1 MTEFSLTKRTLW
13 LTAII
18 IIGATFF
25 NPVYDGFR
33 FMAYVGLAG
42 VCSAGVELALT
53 RWQVDAVFRLPAQL
67 LAVVLMGQAALF
79 WSQSLLGLP
88 TPASIT
94 AFAHAAVGGWT
105 ELLTTSLTAP
115 ATGALLIPPF
125 LLTWISVAVCARTAR
140 SRTVWSHLLGVA
152 IIIIGAMVFWPSD
165 HRVFVVGAAA
175 VFVGGLAYLAR
186 SAVTAGERP
195 EGVGRPGEHRSEAAK
210 RSPSVTAGAPLEGVA
225 RLRRWSVMAVP
236 LLVVGLVLMGAA
248 PPVLGHRGTNRSTLR
263 RLAQPAFD
271 VAALGSPLSE
281 FKAHLAPPVANAV
294 VADVVM
300 HSAGP
305 TPTRWRLATLDTYD
319 GRIWSVGRQGSQ
331 AGVYEDVRSAS
342 SQARLAGS
350 GDAEINVRA
359 LSGSW
364 LPIGGAN
371 AGVVGKGTLARR
383 AKINFTSGAVVV
395 PGGVQNGDR
404 YTIRY
409 QELPR
414 PTVGELTV
422 TPVDP
427 GAAVGDAVELPVAMR
442 TLNESL
448 VAGKQTDYARIAAI
462 ADYFRTTGFVDGDAV
477 PGHSLGRLTGVAS
490 GSDAPV
496 GSGEQFAAAAAAL
509 VRSLGIPVRVGV
521 GFVPTIDPGV
531 RTVILRNHD
540 IAAWIEV
547 KFEKYGWVVFDVT
560 PPADRRPT
568 QRTVKRLEQ
577 PTLGAADVEPGP
589 SVEQS
594 DERLAPKP
602 KPVQSA
608 PKSKL
613 PLVSSTT
620 WKLLGGFALGVMALL
635 GYVGLVRAARA
646 AKRRRRR
653 NHTDPSRR
661 VAGAFDEVL
670 DLHQE
675 FGWRPTPSSSIRQIV
690 RDLGPQPNSEAMRRL
705 GAATE
710 RAAFHD
716 GAPTEELVDS
726 SWADADRI
734 MRDLRLTAS
743 RAERVRSMVN
753 PQVLV
758 GAVRRD

>member
-1 MTEFSLTKRTLW
+1 MVHSWVGETRMTEFSLTKRTLW
-13 LTAII
+13 LTAIV
-18 IIGATFF
+18 IIGATWFS
-25 NPVYDGFR
+25 PVYDGFR

-53 RWQVDAVFRLPAQL
+53 RWQVDVVFRLPAHL
-67 LAVVLMGQAALF
+67 LAVLLSGQAALF
-79 WSQSLLGLP
+79 WSQSLVGLP
-88 TPASIT
+88 TPASIA
-94 AFAHAAVGGWT
+94 AFARAAVGGWT

-125 LLTWISVAVCARTAR
+125 LLTWISVAVCARTAW
-140 SRTVWSHLLGVA
+140 SRTVWLHLLGVP
-152 IIIIGAMVFWPSD
+152 IILIGALVFWPSD
-165 HRVFVVGAAA
+165 HRPFVVGAAA
-175 VFVGGLAYLAR
+175 VFVGGLAYLAG
-186 SAVTAGERP
+186 SAIVTAGGPANQQLR
-195 EGVGRPGEHRSEAAK
+195 GV
-210 RSPSVTAGAPLEGVA
+210 V
-225 RLRRWSVMAVP
+225 LRRWSVMAVP
-236 LLVVGLVLMGAA
+236 LMVVALVLVGLA
-248 PPVLGHRGTNRSTLR
+248 PPVLGHRGTHRSTLR

-300 HSAGP
+300 RSAGA
-305 TPTRWRLATLDTYD
+305 TPTRWRLATLDSYD
-319 GRIWSVGRQGSQ
+319 GRIWSVGRQGAQ

-342 SQARLAGS
+342 SQGRLAGS
-350 GDAEINVRA
+350 GEAEINVRA

-383 AKINFTSGAVVV
+383 AKINFNSGAVVV

-404 YTIRY
+404 YDIRY
-409 QELPR
+409 QEVAR

-422 TPVDP
+422 TPVDSD
-427 GAAVGDAVELPVAMR
+427 AAVGDAVELPVAMR

-448 VAGKQTDYARIAAI
+448 VAGKQTDYARVAAI
-462 ADYFRTTGFVDGDAV
+462 ADYFRTTGFMDGDAV
-477 PGHSLGRLTGVAS
+477 PGHSLGRLTGVAN

-496 GSGEQFAAAAAAL
+496 GSGEQFAAAAGAL
-509 VRSLGIPVRVGV
+509 VRSLGIPVRVAV
-521 GFVPTIDPGV
+521 GFVPAIDPND
-531 RTVILRNHD
+531 RTVILRNQD

-589 SVEQS
+589 NVEQS
-594 DERLAPKP
+594 EERLAPKP

-608 PKSKL
+608 PKPKHS
-613 PLVSSTT
+613 LVSSTT
-620 WKLLGGFALGVMALL
+620 WKLLGGLALAVMVFLS
-635 GYVGLVRAARA
+635 YVGLVRAART

-653 NHTDPSRR
+653 NHADLSRR

-690 RDLGPQPNSEAMRRL
+690 RDLGPQPNSDAMRRL

>member
-1 MTEFSLTKRTLW
+1 MVHSWIGETSMSEFSLTKRTLW
-13 LTAII
+13 LGVIVI
-18 IIGATFF
+18 VGATWFS
-25 NPVYDGFR
+25 PVYDGYR

-42 VCSAGVELALT
+42 LGSAGVDLGLAHW
-53 RWQVDAVFRLPAQL
+53 RVDSVFRLPAHL
-67 LAVVLMGQAALF
+67 VAVVLMGQAALF
-79 WSQSLLGLP
+79 WSQSMVGLP
-88 TPASIT
+88 TPASIA

-105 ELLTTSLTAP
+105 ELLTTSLAAP

-140 SRTVWSHLLGVA
+140 SRTVWLHLLGVA
-152 IIIIGAMVFWPSD
+152 IILIGALLFWPSD
-165 HRVFVVGAAA
+165 HRLFVAGAAG

-186 SAVTAGERP
+186 SA
-195 EGVGRPGEHRSEAAK
+195 
-210 RSPSVTAGAPLEGVA
+210 SVTNGGFANGQPRGAV
-225 RLRRWSVMAVP
+225 LRRWSVMAAP
-236 LLVVGLVLMGAA
+236 LLVVGLVLSAAA
-248 PPVLGHRGTNRSTLR
+248 PPVLGHRGTNRATLR
-263 RLAQPAFD
+263 RVAQPAFD
-271 VAALGSPLSE
+271 VSSLGSPLSE
-281 FKAHLAPPVANAV
+281 FKAHLAPSVANAV
-294 VADVVM
+294 VADMVM
-300 HSAGP
+300 RSAGP
-305 TPTRWRLATLDTYD
+305 TPTRWRLATMDSYD
-319 GRIWSVGRQGSQ
+319 GRIWSVGRPGSQ

-359 LSGSW
+359 LLGSW

-371 AGVVGKGTLARR
+371 AGVVGRGTLARR
-383 AKINFTSGAVVV
+383 AKINFSSGAVVV
-395 PGGVQNGDR
+395 PGGVQDGDR
-404 YTIRY
+404 YDIRY
-409 QELPR
+409 QEMAR

-422 TPVDP
+422 TPVDAR
-427 GAAVGDAVELPVAMR
+427 AAVGEAVELPLAMR

-448 VAGKQTDYARIAAI
+448 VAGKQTDYARVAAI

-477 PGHSLGRLTGVAS
+477 PGHSLGRLAGVAN

-509 VRSLGIPVRVGV
+509 VRSLGIPVRVAV
-521 GFVPTIDPGV
+521 GFVPAISPND
-531 RTVILRNHD
+531 RTVTLRNQD

-560 PPADRRPT
+560 PPVDRRPT

-594 DERLAPKP
+594 EERLAPKP

-608 PKSKL
+608 PKPKH
-613 PLVSSTT
+613 PLLSSTT
-620 WKLLGGFALGVMALL
+620 WKLLGGLALL
-635 GYVGLVRAARA
+635 AMTLLSYMGLVGAARR
-646 AKRRRRR
+646 AKRHRRR
-653 NHTDPSRR
+653 NHADLSRR

-716 GAPTEELVDS
+716 DAPTEQVVDS

-734 MRDLRLTAS
+734 MRDLRITAS
-743 RAERVRSMVN
+743 RAERVRSLMN

>member
-1 MTEFSLTKRTLW
+1 MVHSWVGETRMTEFSLTKRTLW
-13 LTAII
+13 LTAIV
-18 IIGATFF
+18 IIGATWFS
-25 NPVYDGFR
+25 PVYDGFR

-53 RWQVDAVFRLPAQL
+53 RWQVDAVFRLPAHL
-67 LAVVLMGQAALF
+67 LAVVLSGQAALF

-88 TPASIT
+88 TPASVA
-94 AFAHAAVGGWT
+94 AFARAAVGGWT

-125 LLTWISVAVCARTAR
+125 LLTWISVAICARTAW
-140 SRTVWSHLLGVA
+140 SRTIWLHLLGVA
-152 IIIIGAMVFWPSD
+152 IILIGALVFWPSD
-165 HRVFVVGAAA
+165 HGLLVVGAAA

-186 SAVTAGERP
+186 SAAER
-195 EGVGRPGEHRSEAAK
+195 G
-210 RSPSVTAGAPLEGVA
+210 PSVTGGGPTNQQPRGVVF
-225 RLRRWSVMAVP
+225 RRWSVMAVP
-236 LLVVGLVLMGAA
+236 LMVVGLVLVGAA

-281 FKAHLAPPVANAV
+281 FKAHLAPPVANSV

-300 HSAGP
+300 RSAGP
-305 TPTRWRLATLDTYD
+305 TPMRWRLASLDSYD

-342 SQARLAGS
+342 SQARLVGS
-350 GDAEINVRA
+350 GEAEINVQA

-371 AGVVGKGTLARR
+371 AGLVGKGTLARR

-404 YTIRY
+404 YNIRY
-409 QELPR
+409 QEVAR
-414 PTVGELTV
+414 PTVRELTA

-427 GAAVGDAVELPVAMR
+427 DVAVGDALELPVAMR

-448 VAGKQTDYARIAAI
+448 VAGKQTDYARVAAI
-462 ADYFRTTGFVDGDAV
+462 ADYFRTTGFVDGDTV
-477 PGHSLGRLTGVAS
+477 PGHSLGRLTGVAN

-496 GSGEQFAAAAAAL
+496 GSGEQFAAAAGAL
-509 VRSLGIPVRVGV
+509 VRSLGIPVRVAV
-521 GFVPTIDPGV
+521 GFVPAIDPTD
-531 RTVILRNHD
+531 RTVILRNQD

-577 PTLGAADVEPGP
+577 PTLGAVDVEPGP
-589 SVEQS
+589 NVEQS
-594 DERLAPKP
+594 EERLAPKP
-602 KPVQSA
+602 KPVESA
-608 PKSKL
+608 PKPKH
-613 PLVSSTT
+613 PLVSTTT
-620 WKLLGGFALGVMALL
+620 WKLLGGVSIAVMALL

-653 NHTDPSRR
+653 NHADPSRR

-675 FGWRPTPSSSIRQIV
+675 FGWRPRPSSSIRQIV

-743 RAERVRSMVN
+743 RTERARSMVN

-758 GAVRRD
+758 GAVRRG